1 MFSLEKLSYQEVA
14 QATNPESVA
23 AQLKKYNS
31 QIQCLNKVLDKV
43 DNENIQKVKAEATK
57 NINEVLNIELV
68 DCMKIVNEKEQ
79 VEYVKFE
86 RKEFILAICDP
97 IQRSNN
103 FISMSFLYLSIDFSG
118 ANQPLLRSP
127 LTSFLKQPP
136 RSFL

>member
-23 AQLKKYNS
+23 VQLKKYNS

-57 NINEVLNIELV
+57 NINEVLNVELV
-68 DCMKIVNEKEQ
+68 DCMKIVDEKEQ

-86 RKEFILAICDP
+86 RNEFNLAICDP
-97 IQRSNN
+97 LEWS
-103 FISMSFLYLSIDFSG
+103 
-118 ANQPLLRSP
+118 
-127 LTSFLKQPP
+127 K
-136 RSFL
+136 